1 MNATKTPIRET
12 IQEDDFFFILG
23 LVKHSNFVGG
33 RKKSAMILM
42 YLTGLRVS
50 NLLFFTVRHAMQL
63 LETGETTI
71 PLIKRG
77 PQRFSIR
84 LSDQG
89 KVLVKK
95 YHTLFM
101 TLMANK
107 ELSMPLFT
115 TQVCFE
121 KPIDRSSLDREIYIV
136 LTKASEKIGKHI
148 RTHSFRG
155 TIITNYLK
163 KTPIDVVKDRVGHK
177 DIKTTALYK
186 RGKLDKEQLKLVLK
200 RLDKTMFKQKENT

>member
-1 MNATKTPIRET
+1 MNATKAPIRET
-12 IQEDDFFFILG
+12 IQEDDFFFILD

-84 LSDQG
+84 
-89 KVLVKK
+89 
-95 YHTLFM
+95 
-101 TLMANK
+101 
-107 ELSMPLFT
+107 
-115 TQVCFE
+115 
-121 KPIDRSSLDREIYIV
+121 
-136 LTKASEKIGKHI
+136 
-148 RTHSFRG
+148 
-155 TIITNYLK
+155 
-163 KTPIDVVKDRVGHK
+163 
-177 DIKTTALYK
+177 
-186 RGKLDKEQLKLVLK
+186 
-200 RLDKTMFKQKENT
+200 